1 MTRSTF
7 HLIATLSVISGA
19 FLGLTSCVTEGYP
32 SLPPG
37 TPLYITNFTTDSLQI
52 RSQWPD
58 SLHRTDILEIG
69 EYQTA
74 RAPTGAYHFG
84 YPGRMSDL
92 RVTLLFYGT
101 PNLCYHYSGPIT
113 YEGRD
118 IRLESSFLRNETK
131 DSAIF
136 LITQSIRDSAK
147 PCE

>member
-1 MTRSTF
+1 MTRSAF
-7 HLIATLSVISGA
+7 NVIATLSAISSA

-37 TPLYITNFTTDSLQI
+37 TPLYIRNLTVDSLQI

-58 SLHRTDILEIG
+58 SFHRTDTLEIG

-84 YPGRMSDL
+84 YPGRLSDL
-92 RVTLLFYGT
+92 RVTLMFYVT
-101 PNLCYHYSGPIT
+101 PNLCYHYSGPISYGT
-113 YEGRD
+113 D
-118 IRLESSFLRNETK
+118 IRLESSFLRNEAN
-131 DSAIF
+131 DSAVF
-136 LITQSIRDSAK
+136 FITQSIRDSAK